1 VRPTVDQVSANRRKL
16 KTAYY
21 RLFTSPEA
29 EVVLLDLNHQ
39 FNRTTLRINSGRIDP
54 YDSIAAAGSREVLL
68 YIDTM
73 LEKESNATTE

>member
-1 VRPTVDQVSANRRKL
+1 MRPTVDQVGNNRRKL

-29 EVVLLDLNHQ
+29 EAVLNDLNRQ
-39 FNRTTLRINSGRIDP
+39 FNRTTLKINAGRIDP

-68 YIDTM
+68 YIDYM
-73 LEKESNATTE
+73 LEKESDATT